1 MQRYEMR
8 QAPGRADPRKASNA
22 CTQTLAHPLAPGLR
36 FSHSC
41 RIDANIE
48 EADINVNEAQ
58 KQLLKYM
65 QSMGSNRWLMLRV
78 FAVVIVLFVAFVIF
92 AA

>member
-1 MQRYEMR
+1 MLTLS
-8 QAPGRADPRKASNA
+8 PRVCAFRSLR
-22 CTQTLAHPLAPGLR
+22 TRLA
-36 FSHSC
+36 C